1 MGTVSTG
8 DISPNGRLE
17 KGAGV
22 LPEKSGLYDVR
33 AIRDLRDLVNQS
45 AEIYADADAFL
56 IKDPRTASVKSI
68 SFRHFRQD
76 ILALGVQLRALGLSG
91 ERIAIIS
98 ENRYEWCVSYLATVC
113 GTGVVVPIDKEL
125 PENEMITLMRR
136 SGAAAVLCSGS
147 FAADLDAQRA
157 SLPALRHIL
166 DFDAES
172 GTDRILSYEHQ
183 RITGRLLCESA
194 NAGDVDPP
202 IDPEVMNMLIFTSGT
217 TDQSKGVMLSHK
229 NICADIMA
237 VSRLIYADNNDLIMS
252 ILPLHHT
259 YECTAGFL
267 TMIYLG
273 VTICFCEGL
282 RHITR
287 NLQEYK
293 PTMMMSVPLILENV
307 FTKIVKKAK
316 KEKRYPALVFGLAVA
331 GLLFNL
337 GIDVRR
343 QLFSEVHETLGGNM
357 RLIIAG
363 AAALNPKVSRA
374 LRAMGLNIMQG
385 YGLTECSPIVSVNRL
400 DNYRDASAGFPLPGV
415 DVTIDNPGPDGIG
428 EIVVRGD
435 IVMLGYYENPE
446 ATREVLREGA
456 LHTGDNGTIDKNG
469 FLFISGRKKNVIV
482 TKNGKNIFPE
492 DVELYLNKS
501 VYIKES
507 LVYGVDGGA
516 DEDTLVCARIVPNMD
531 VIVEQFGQVP
541 IQEELY
547 KLIKGEV
554 AKANKKLS
562 SYKKIRRF
570 DIREGEFEKTTTK
583 KIKRHIELS
592 ALLNLEGVSR
602 SLGDVTKSLGNMA
615 EKAGKALKRRQ
626 NKKSGQTGT
635 SRNKSA

>member
-1 MGTVSTG
+1 M
-8 DISPNGRLE
+8 PAKNGF
-17 KGAGV
+17 
-22 LPEKSGLYDVR
+22 YDVR
-33 AIRDLRDLVNQS
+33 TITDLRDLVNQS
-45 AEIYADADAFL
+45 ADIYADADAFL
-56 IKDPRTASVKSI
+56 VKDPHTSSVRSI
-68 SFRHFRQD
+68 SFRQFQQD
-76 ILALGVQLRALGLSG
+76 IRALGASLRALALSG
-91 ERIAIIS
+91 ERIAIVS

-113 GTGVVVPIDKEL
+113 GTGIVVPIDKEL
-125 PENEMITLMRR
+125 PEHELIVLLQR
-136 SGAAAVLCSGS
+136 SGAAAVLCSGTFS
-147 FAADLDAQRA
+147 ERISLQREVLPDLK
-157 SLPALRHIL
+157 HIL
-166 DFDAES
+166 DFDAE
-172 GTDRILSYEHQ
+172 TDTAHTRSYHRQILE
-183 RITGRLLCESA
+183 GLKMCETEA
-194 NAGDVDPP
+194 DFAKDPP
-202 IDPEVMNMLIFTSGT
+202 LDPGVMNMLIFTSGT
-217 TDQSKGVMLSHK
+217 TDQSKGVMLSHR
-229 NICADIMA
+229 NLCADIMA

-267 TMIYLG
+267 TMVYLG
-273 VTICFCEGL
+273 VTICFCEGI

-307 FTKIVKKAK
+307 FSKIVKKAK
-316 KEKRYPALVFGLAVA
+316 KEKRYPALVFGLTIA
-331 GLLFNL
+331 GLLYQA

-343 QLFSEVHETLGGNM
+343 QLFAEVHETLGGNM

-415 DVTIDNPGPDGIG
+415 EVAIDNPGPDGIG

-435 IVMLGYYENPE
+435 IVMLGYFENPE
-446 ATREVLREGA
+446 ATEAVLMDGA
-456 LHTGDNGTIDKNG
+456 LHTGDNGYIDNNG
-469 FLFISGRKKNVIV
+469 FLFISGRQKNVIV

-501 VYIKES
+501 VFIKES
-507 LVYGVDGGA
+507 LVYGIDGGA
-516 DEDTLVCARIVPNMD
+516 DEDTLVCARIVPNME

-541 IQEELY
+541 LQDDLY

-562 SYKKIRRF
+562 AYKKVRRF

-615 EKAGKALKRRQ
+615 EKAGKALKR
-626 NKKSGQTGT
+626 K
-635 SRNKSA
+635 

>member
-1 MGTVSTG
+1 MPAKT
-8 DISPNGRLE
+8 
-17 KGAGV
+17 
-22 LPEKSGLYDVR
+22 GLYDVR
-33 AIRDLRDLVNQS
+33 TITDLRDMIKQS
-45 AEIYADADAFL
+45 ADIYADADAFL
-56 IKDPRTASVKSI
+56 IKDPRTSAMRSI
-68 SFRHFRQD
+68 SFRQFQHD
-76 ILALGVQLRALGLSG
+76 IRALGATMRQLGLAG
-91 ERIAIIS
+91 ERIAIVS

-113 GTGVVVPIDKEL
+113 GTGIVVPLDKEL
-125 PENEMITLMRR
+125 PEHELMTLLQR
-136 SGAAAVLCSGS
+136 SGAAAVLCSAEFS
-147 FAADLDAQRA
+147 ERIA
-157 SLPALRHIL
+157 SQKQALPRLRHL
-166 DFDAES
+166 LNFDAD
-172 GTDRILSYEHQ
+172 TDTADALSFH
-183 RITGRLLCESA
+183 RALTMGHSLCEA
-194 NAGDVDPP
+194 NAPAAVEPQLDPT
-202 IDPEVMNMLIFTSGT
+202 VMNMLIFTSGT
-217 TDQSKGVMLSHK
+217 TDQSKGVMLSHR
-229 NICADIMA
+229 NLCADIMA
-237 VSRLIYADNNDLIMS
+237 VSRLIYADNNDLILS

-267 TMIYLG
+267 TMVYLG

-282 RHITR
+282 RHITK

-316 KEKRYPALVFGLAVA
+316 KEKRYPALRFGLGVA
-331 GLLFNL
+331 GFLFRM

-343 QLFSEVHETLGGNM
+343 QLFAEVHETLGGNM

-415 DVTIDNPGPDGIG
+415 EVFIDNPGPDGIG

-435 IVMLGYYENPE
+435 IVMLGYFENPE
-446 ATREVLREGA
+446 ATRDVLVDGA
-456 LHTGDNGTIDKNG
+456 LRTGDNGYIDKNG

-501 VYIKES
+501 VFIKES
-507 LVYGVDGGA
+507 LVYGVDGGE
-516 DEDTLVCARIVPNMD
+516 DEDTRVCARIVPNME

-541 IQEELY
+541 VQDDLY

-562 SYKKIRRF
+562 SYKKVKHF

-602 SLGDVTKSLGNMA
+602 SLGDVTKSLGDMA
-615 EKAGKALKRRQ
+615 EKAGNALKR
-626 NKKSGQTGT
+626 K
-635 SRNKSA
+635 